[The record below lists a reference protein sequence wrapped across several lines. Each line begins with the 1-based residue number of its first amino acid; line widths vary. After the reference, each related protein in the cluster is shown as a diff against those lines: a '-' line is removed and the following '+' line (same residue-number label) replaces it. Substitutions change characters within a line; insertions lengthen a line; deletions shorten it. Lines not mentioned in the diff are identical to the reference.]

1 MFGYREQTYGF
12 FGLKTWKM
20 PEKALNFTWR
30 AFFTDSELLFFLDT
44 KLVYFGN
51 RFIFAIQNFLKT

>member
-1 MFGYREQTYGF
+1 ME
-12 FGLKTWKM
+12 M